1 MDHCANY
8 RRPKSDEKDEHG
20 NRKEIIE
27 EGCAPKTPSPSPPA
41 SDEEENYWSCQRKG
55 KKRRKQR
62 NKRNAKMRKHK
73 IKRKERSAQ
82 TMKIPQRK
90 GKSLKRSR

>member
-1 MDHCANY
+1 MDLFSKLGGRIIRVDHCANY

-41 SDEEENYWSCQRKG
+41 SDEEEKLLELS
-55 KKRRKQR
+55 KKRKKEKKAKKKKEKQR
-62 NKRNAKMRKHK
+62 RENT
-73 IKRKERSAQ
+73 KEKENNGQLR
-82 TMKIPQRK
+82 R
-90 GKSLKRSR
+90 